1 MVVVEAVLG
10 IAVVVVVV
18 VDFQGGRGEGK
29 ALGIDTDTV
38 AVEPGTQ
45 DIPLPKTPAEGT
57 VARRPAGVAGRWPE
71 WARRMLWWGALWWGA
86 VLRLVAQRRKDAGR
100 FGREHRG

>member
-1 MVVVEAVLG
+1 MFVVEAVVG
-10 IAVVVVVV
+10 IAVV

-45 DIPLPKTPAEGT
+45 DIPLPKTLSEGT
-57 VARRPAGVAGRWPE
+57 VAWRPAGVAGRCPE
-71 WARRMLWWGALWWGA
+71 WVRRMLGWWGVLWWWAA
-86 VLRLVAQRRKDAGR
+86 VWRLMAQRRKDAGR